1 MRIKAFIAAAMTA
14 MVIAD
19 QHPGAEKMC
28 GRLGP
33 MTWDPNDLPDGVDV
47 SQIRM
52 CADHPMGAGNY
63 WGWGEY
69 LPSWVPRNPL
79 ADIQW
84 GRTYRSKVV
93 T

>member
-1 MRIKAFIAAAMTA
+1 MRVKALIAAAMTA

-69 LPSWVPRNPL
+69 FPSWVPRNPL
-79 ADIQW
+79 ADIPW
-84 GRTYRSKVV
+84 GRMYRS
-93 T
+93 

>member
-1 MRIKAFIAAAMTA
+1 MKIQALLVAFMTT

-19 QHPGAEKMC
+19 QYPGAEKIC

-33 MTWDPNDLPDGVDV
+33 MTWDPKDFPDDFDF

-52 CADHPMGAGNY
+52 CADHPQGAGNY
-63 WGWGEY
+63 WGFGDY

-79 ADIQW
+79 ADIRW
-84 GRTYRSKVV
+84 
-93 T
+93 

>member
-1 MRIKAFIAAAMTA
+1 MKIQAVFAAVMTA

-19 QHPGAEKMC
+19 QHPGAEKLC

-33 MTWDPNDLPDGVDV
+33 MTWNPKDLPEGVDV

-52 CADHPMGAGNY
+52 CADHPAGAGNY

-79 ADIQW
+79 ADIPWQ
-84 GRTYRSKVV
+84 RTYRS
-93 T
+93 